1 MTSKSSGYAG
11 VDMSVIS
18 TKREKEPKNTS
29 SDLPKPYPANAPA
42 DLHKKYYEK
51 YVAPKITGSKT
62 IDATLFKY
70 AKRAEAAGVKL
81 PKMLQGK
88 TFKEYLASQ
97 GMEQK
102 KRGGTNLNSRPKMM
116 RGGVS
121 GGKPHMYAAGGVVKD
136 NPGLRALKA
145 ASPTAYNK
153 ITGK

>member
-1 MTSKSSGYAG
+1 MTNKSSGYAG
-11 VDMSVIS
+11 GDMSVIS

-42 DLHKKYYEK
+42 DFHKKYYEK

-88 TFKEYLASQ
+88 TFKEYLVSQ

-102 KRGGTNLNSRPKMM
+102 KRGGTNLRKRKPTPSIMELPT
-116 RGGVS
+116 V
-121 GGKPHMYAAGGVVKD
+121 GKR
-136 NPGLRALKA
+136 N
-145 ASPTAYNK
+145 
-153 ITGK
+153 